1 MLPGLKPWLRAS
13 ISDILGFGAECLL
26 AEGLALKLGAAL
38 TQ

>member
-1 MLPGLKPWLRAS
+1 MLPGLKPWLRAF

-26 AEGLALKLGAAL
+26 TEGLALKLSTAL